1 MALRIGSLELD
12 SRLLFAPIAGGS
24 TPAYRRIARRYGA
37 GLVVSEL
44 VSARGIVRQG
54 IGRNYRYLAMA
65 PDEHPVALQLFGSE
79 PADFAGAIRILLDD
93 PGMAQFDA
101 IDLNLGCPVPKVV
114 RSGAGAALLLDP
126 PRAEAIARAAAG
138 ALAGTGKPLTAK
150 LRIGFEAG
158 GEQGLEVARRLADGG
173 VQALTVH
180 GRTREQYYSGTAD
193 RAAIGRIVS
202 ALAKSHPHVVMIA
215 NGDVDS
221 AASAADMY
229 RQTGAPALMIG
240 RAALGRPW
248 IFRDFTETVALDE
261 RIAVMREHAE
271 GTVRLLGEEQGCRE
285 LRAELQPYLRGFTGA
300 SRLRRQTTTLT
311 TLSDVE
317 ALLAALAATEQP
329 DQQPETVPRR

>member
-54 IGRNYRYLAMA
+54 TGRNYRYLAMA
-65 PDEHPVALQLFGSE
+65 ADEHPVALQLFGSE
-79 PADFAGAIRILLDD
+79 PVDFAEAIAILLAD
-93 PGMAQFDA
+93 PETGRFDA

-138 ALAGTGKPLTAK
+138 VLAGTGKPLTAK
-150 LRIGFEAG
+150 LRIGFEAD
-158 GEQGLEVARRLADGG
+158 GEQGLEVAQRLADGG
-173 VQALTVH
+173 AAAITVH
-180 GRTREQYYSGTAD
+180 GRTRAQYYSGIAD
-193 RAAIGRIVS
+193 RAAIGRIVNV
-202 ALAKSHPHVVMIA
+202 LAKSHPDVVVIA

-229 RQTGAPALMIG
+229 RQTGAAALMIG

-248 IFRDFTETVALDE
+248 IFRDFARTVGMDE

-271 GTVRLLGEEQGCRE
+271 GTVRLLGEEIGCRE
-285 LRAELQPYLRGFTGA
+285 LRAELQPYLRGFAGA
-300 SRLRRQTTTLT
+300 SQLRRQTTALT
-311 TLSDVE
+311 SLSDVE
-317 ALLAALAATEQP
+317 ELLAAVAAADGGEP
-329 DQQPETVPRR
+329 SE

>member
-79 PADFAGAIRILLDD
+79 PEDFAQAIAILLAD
-93 PGMAQFDA
+93 PDMRQFDA

-126 PRAEAIARAAAG
+126 PRAEAIALAAAT
-138 ALAGTGKPLTAK
+138 ALHGTGKPLTAK
-150 LRIGFEAG
+150 LRIGFGAG
-158 GEQGLEVARRLADGG
+158 EEQGLTVARRLADGG
-173 VQALTVH
+173 VRAITVH
-180 GRTREQYYSGTAD
+180 GRTRAQYYSGVAD
-193 RAAIGRIVS
+193 RAAIGRV
-202 ALAKSHPHVVMIA
+202 ARGLAASHPDVVVIA
-215 NGDVDS
+215 NGDIDS

-229 RQTGAPALMIG
+229 RQTGAAALMIG

-248 IFRDFTETVALDE
+248 IFRDFARTVGMDE
-261 RIAVMREHAE
+261 RIAVMREHAA
-271 GTVRLLGEEQGCRE
+271 GTVRLLGEEIGCRE
-285 LRAELQPYLRGFTGA
+285 LRAELQPYLRGFVGA
-300 SRLRRQTTTLT
+300 SQLRRQTTTLA

-317 ALLAALAATEQP
+317 ELLAAVAATDGGESS
-329 DQQPETVPRR
+329 E